1 MQSIHPRSLAL
12 VVALSGLTQSPALA
26 EADPAPILGVTR
38 EVFAQRDGLRAVL
51 VTIDAQPAIFSPVPL
66 SEPRL
71 LEPEGRLLAQS
82 LWAAFADLLLALE
95 QSAQRGTEMV
105 KRESAEDDEA
115 FALHRAAF
123 LARYRYAMEFI
134 ERVENDPGLDRLFN
148 EARPALGLPKRA
160 YARLKFHYLNLARA
174 AEFAAL
180 ELTQLTHRIDTPA
193 LLADGVSEDA
203 RRILRMGRGVGPR
216 MTAANAVKVVGDTAL
231 AAWLPAQEQVA
242 RWAGEV
248 RVRRNGEALISS
260 DQIHEMRRQLEPGDI
275 LLQRRE
281 WYLTNA
287 GIPGFWTHAALYLGT
302 EAERRAFFDDPEV
315 AEWAR
320 ASGHEGFEELVRARH
335 PEAIARSLIPEEG
348 HPVRV
353 LEAIAEGVTF
363 TSLEHSA
370 HADSIA
376 VLRPRLSKREKAIA
390 LVRAFGYAGRPY
402 DYEFDFST
410 DAALVCS
417 ELIYKSYQAGT
428 GTRGLELPLAVVAGR
443 LMMTPNEMA
452 RLFSSTQSDLQRPLE
467 FVLMLDGDERSGSA
481 RPASA
486 NTFATSWQRPKW
498 HIITSGSPAATP

>member
-1 MQSIHPRSLAL
+1 MQSIQPRSIALA
-12 VVALSGLTQSPALA
+12 VALFALAQAPALA
-26 EADPAPILGVTR
+26 VAEPDPILGVTR
-38 EVFAQRDGLRAVL
+38 EVFARRDGLRAVL
-51 VTIDAQPAIFSPVPL
+51 VTIDAQPEIFAPAPL

-71 LEPEGRLLAQS
+71 LGPEGRELAQS

-95 QSAQRGTEMV
+95 QSAQRATEMV
-105 KRESAEDDEA
+105 ERDGAGEDEA
-115 FALHRAAF
+115 FALRRAAF

-134 ERVENDPGLDRLFN
+134 ERVEHDPGLDRLFN
-148 EARPALGLPKRA
+148 EAHPALGLPKRA

-174 AEFAAL
+174 TEFAAL
-180 ELTQLTHRIDTPA
+180 ELVKLTHRIHTPA
-193 LLADGVSEDA
+193 LLAEGASEDA
-203 RRILRMGRGVGPR
+203 RRILVLGRGTGPR

-248 RVRRNGEALISS
+248 RVRRNGEALISP
-260 DQIHEMRRQLEPGDI
+260 DQIHQMRRQLEPGDI

-302 EAERRAFFDDPEV
+302 ERERRAFFDDPEV
-315 AEWAR
+315 AGWAR
-320 ASGHEGFEELVRARH
+320 ASGHEGFEELLRARH
-335 PEAIARSLIPEEG
+335 PEAQARSLTPEAG
-348 HPVRV
+348 HPARV

-410 DAALVCS
+410 DATLVCS

-443 LMMTPNEMA
+443 LMMTPNEIA
-452 RLFSSTQSDLQRPLE
+452 RLFSSTQTDPQRPLE
-467 FVLMLDGDERSGSA
+467 FVLMLDGNERTESA
-481 RPASA
+481 HPASA
-486 NTFATSWQRPKW
+486 ETFATSWQRPKW
-498 HIITSGSPAATP
+498 HIITTGSPAAHP